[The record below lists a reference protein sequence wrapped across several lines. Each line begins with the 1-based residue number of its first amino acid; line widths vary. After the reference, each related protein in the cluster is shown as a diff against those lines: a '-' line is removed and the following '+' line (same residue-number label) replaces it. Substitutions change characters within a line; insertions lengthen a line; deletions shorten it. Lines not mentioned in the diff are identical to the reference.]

1 MCGICGLVAPSGAGA
16 PDRAA
21 VEAMLDALR
30 HRGPDDGASTPL
42 GPCVLGHRRLRV
54 VDLETGEQPVADESG
69 ELVAV
74 FNGEIYNFQ
83 ALREE
88 LAAKGHRVR
97 GTGDTPIIPHLY
109 EEHGE
114 RFVERLHGMF
124 ALALWDGRRQR
135 LVLARDR
142 VGKKPLLWTRLA
154 DGTLAFASELKAL
167 TRLPGVSRELDLAAL
182 DAFLALQYVPGPDTA
197 LRGVHRLPPG
207 HLLVVDADGRAARA
221 LLGAEARRAPA
232 LGG

>member
-1 MCGICGLVAPSGAGA
+1 MLGAI
-16 PDRAA
+16 
-21 VEAMLDALR
+21 R

-42 GPCVLGHRRLRV
+42 DQCVLGHRRLRV
-54 VDLETGEQPVADESG
+54 IDLETGQQPVTDESG
-69 ELVAV
+69 EIVAV

-114 RFVERLHGMF
+114 RFVERLYGMF
-124 ALALWDGRRQR
+124 ALALWDGRRRR

-167 TRLPGVSRELDLAAL
+167 MLLPWRLARLDLGRARRVSR
-182 DAFLALQYVPGPDTA
+182 
-197 LRGVHRLPPG
+197 PPG
-207 HLLVVDADGRAARA
+207 IARCRGRR
-221 LLGAEARRAPA
+221 
-232 LGG
+232 